1 MSMTGSREAWPKLA
15 GGGSALD
22 AVCTVAEVAERD
34 EAIDSVG
41 RGGLPDATGRMT
53 LDACVMLGPAH
64 CGAVAG
70 VSRHLAVTRM
80 ARAVMER
87 TPHVMLVGA
96 GADSFAD
103 SVSIPEEELLSEGAR
118 LAWEDWKAGHQA
130 GHDDGVDRGAHRP
143 LDRGGGAGALFG
155 ERRWIDH
162 DTVGA
167 IARDTS
173 GRIAGAC
180 TTSGLPFKLP
190 GRVGDSPIPGHGLYV
205 DPEAGAATATGAGEL
220 VMGVCGSF
228 LAVECMRRGASP
240 ADALVE
246 VLRRI
251 ERSRELK
258 PSHQVAMIALSASG
272 SWASAALREGFLVTV
287 TDALG
292 TRTEPPTVTLRS
304 D

>member
-1 MSMTGSREAWPKLA
+1 MAGSRGAWPELIQ
-15 GGGSALD
+15 GGSALD
-22 AVCTVAEVAERD
+22 AACAVAEAAERD
-34 EAIDSVG
+34 ETIDSVG
-41 RGGLPDATGRMT
+41 RGGLPDSSGRIT
-53 LDACVMLGPAH
+53 LDACVMLGPAR

-70 VSRHLAVTRM
+70 VARHLPVARM

-87 TPHVMLVGA
+87 TPHVMLVGE
-96 GADSFAD
+96 GADMFAD
-103 SVSIPEEELLSEGAR
+103 AIGIAPEELLSDGAR
-118 LAWEDWKAGHQA
+118 AAWEDWKAGRRK
-130 GHDDGVDRGAHRP
+130 GHDDGTDRGADRP
-143 LDRGGGAGALFG
+143 VDRGGGAGALFG

-162 DTVGA
+162 DTVGV
-167 IARDTS
+167 IARDVRGTV
-173 GRIAGAC
+173 AGAC
-180 TTSGLPFKLP
+180 STSGLPFKLP

-240 ADALVE
+240 VDALVE

-251 ERSRELK
+251 ERSRELR
-258 PSHQVAMIALSASG
+258 PSHQVAMIALSARG
-272 SWASAALREGFLVTV
+272 DWASAALREGFLVAV
-287 TDALG
+287 TDSAG

>member
-1 MSMTGSREAWPKLA
+1 MQGGRQAWSDLSR
-15 GGGSALD
+15 GGSALD
-22 AVCTVAEVAERD
+22 AVLVVADVAERD
-34 EAIDSVG
+34 ESIDSVG
-41 RGGLPDATGRMT
+41 RGGLPDASGRMT
-53 LDACVMLGPAH
+53 LDACVMEGPAR

-70 VSRHLAVTRM
+70 VSRHLAVAQM

-87 TPHVMLVGA
+87 TPHVMLVGD
-96 GADSFAD
+96 GADAFAD
-103 SVSIPEEELLSEGAR
+103 SVGISAENLLSEGAR
-118 LAWEDWKAGHQA
+118 IAWEEWKAGRRS

-155 ERRWIDH
+155 ERRWTDH

-167 IARDTS
+167 IARDVRGT
-173 GRIAGAC
+173 IAGAC
-180 TTSGLPFKLP
+180 TTSGLPFKAP

-240 ADALVE
+240 VDALIE

-258 PSHQVAMIALSASG
+258 PSHQVAMIALSTG
-272 SWASAALREGFLVTV
+272 GEWASAALREGFLVAV
-287 TDALG
+287 TDASG

>member
-1 MSMTGSREAWPKLA
+1 MPGSRRAWSGLVQ
-15 GGGSALD
+15 GGSALD
-22 AVCTVAEVAERD
+22 AVCTVADVAERD
-34 EAIDSVG
+34 ETIDSVG
-41 RGGLPDATGRMT
+41 KGGLPDASGRMT
-53 LDACVMLGPAH
+53 LDACVMLGPAQ
-64 CGAVAG
+64 CGSVAG

-80 ARAVMER
+80 ARAVMEL
-87 TPHVMLVGA
+87 TPHVMLVGD
-96 GADSFAD
+96 GADAFAD
-103 SVSIPEEELLSEGAR
+103 RIGIGEEELVSDGAR
-118 LAWEDWKAGHQA
+118 AAWEDWKAGHR
-130 GHDDGVDRGAHRP
+130 GRHDDGVDRGAHRP

-162 DTVGA
+162 DTVGV
-167 IARDTS
+167 IARDAS

-180 TTSGLPFKLP
+180 STSGLPFKLP

-240 ADALVE
+240 VDALVE

-251 ERSRELK
+251 ERSRELQ

-272 SWASAALREGFLVTV
+272 GWASAALREGFLVAV
-287 TDALG
+287 TDSAG

>member
-1 MSMTGSREAWPKLA
+1 MQGGKGAWPQLA
-15 GGGSALD
+15 AGGSALD
-22 AVCTVAEVAERD
+22 AVCTVADVAERD
-34 EAIDSVG
+34 ESIDSVG
-41 RGGLPDATGRMT
+41 RGGLPDASGRMT
-53 LDACVMLGPAH
+53 LDACVMLGPAR

-70 VSRHLAVTRM
+70 VSRHLPVTRM

-87 TPHVMLVGA
+87 TPHVMIVGE
-96 GADSFAD
+96 GADAFAD
-103 SVSIPEEELLSEGAR
+103 SIGIVPEKLLSDGAR
-118 LAWEDWKAGHQA
+118 AAWEEWKSGTRK

-155 ERRWIDH
+155 ERRWTDH
-162 DTVGA
+162 DTVGV
-167 IARDTS
+167 IARDAR
-173 GRIAGAC
+173 GGIAGAC
-180 TTSGLPFKLP
+180 STSGLPIKLP
-190 GRVGDSPIPGHGLYV
+190 GRVGESPIPGQGLYV
-205 DPEAGAATATGAGEL
+205 EPEAGAATATGAGEL

-240 ADALVE
+240 AEALVE

-258 PSHQVAMIALSASG
+258 PSHQVAMIALSAPG
-272 SWASAALREGFLVTV
+272 AWASAALREGFLVAV
-287 TDALG
+287 TDASG

>member
-1 MSMTGSREAWPKLA
+1 MSMKGGREAWPNLSA
-15 GGGSALD
+15 GGSALD
-22 AVCTVAEVAERD
+22 AACAVAEVAERD
-34 EAIDSVG
+34 ESIDSVG

-53 LDACVMLGPAH
+53 LDACVMCGPAR

-70 VSRHLAVTRM
+70 VARHLPVARI

-87 TPHVMLVGA
+87 TPHVMIVGD
-96 GADSFAD
+96 GADAFAD
-103 SVSIPEEELLSEGAR
+103 GLGIAEEPLLSDSAR
-118 LAWEDWKAGHQA
+118 AAWEDWKAGRRRTK
-130 GHDDGVDRGAHRP
+130 DDGVDQRGLRP
-143 LDRGGGAGALFG
+143 TDQGGGAGALFG
-155 ERRWIDH
+155 ERRWSDH
-162 DTVGA
+162 DTVGV
-167 IARDTS
+167 IARDARGS
-173 GRIAGAC
+173 IAGAC

-205 DPEAGAATATGAGEL
+205 DPDAGAATATGAGEL

-251 ERSRELK
+251 ERSRELN
-258 PSHQVAMIALSASG
+258 PSHQVAMIALSAG
-272 SWASAALREGFLVTV
+272 GEWASAALRGGFLACV
-287 TDALG
+287 TDAAG
-292 TRTEPPTVTLRS
+292 TRTEPPSVTLRS

>member
-1 MSMTGSREAWPKLA
+1 MQGGREAWSGLAA
-15 GGGSALD
+15 GGAALD

-34 EAIDSVG
+34 ESIDSVG
-41 RGGLPDATGRMT
+41 RGGLPDASGRMT
-53 LDACVMLGPAH
+53 LDACVMLGPAR
-64 CGAVAG
+64 CGSVAG
-70 VSRHLAVTRM
+70 VARHLAVARM

-87 TPHVMLVGA
+87 TSHVMLVGE
-96 GADSFAD
+96 GADAFAD
-103 SVSIPEEELLSEGAR
+103 SVGIPPENLLSDGAR
-118 LAWEDWKAGHQA
+118 AAWEEWKAGRRA

-162 DTVGA
+162 DTVGV
-167 IARDTS
+167 IARDAR
-173 GRIAGAC
+173 GGIAGAC

-240 ADALVE
+240 ADALIE

-258 PSHQVAMIALSASG
+258 PSHQVAMIAMSASG
-272 SWASAALREGFLVTV
+272 AWTSAALREGFLVSV
-287 TDALG
+287 TDSSG
-292 TRTEPPTVTLRS
+292 TRTEPPTVTLRT

>member
-1 MSMTGSREAWPKLA
+1 MQGSREAWSGLA
-15 GGGSALD
+15 QGGSALD
-22 AVCTVAEVAERD
+22 AVSVVADAAERD

-53 LDACVMLGPAH
+53 LDACVMEGPAR

-70 VSRHLAVTRM
+70 VARHLSVARM

-87 TPHVMLVGA
+87 TPHVMLVGD
-96 GADSFAD
+96 GADAFAD
-103 SVSIPEEELLSEGAR
+103 SIGIAGEDLLSDGAR
-118 LAWEDWKAGHQA
+118 AAWEEWKAGRRRTQ
-130 GHDDGVDRGAHRP
+130 DDGVDQRGLRP
-143 LDRGGGAGALFG
+143 TDQGGGAGALFG
-155 ERRWIDH
+155 ERRWTDH
-162 DTVGA
+162 DTVGV
-167 IARDTS
+167 IARDAR
-173 GRIAGAC
+173 GAIAGAC

-240 ADALVE
+240 VDALVE

-272 SWASAALREGFLVTV
+272 AWASAALRGGFLVAV
-287 TDALG
+287 TDASG

>member
-1 MSMTGSREAWPKLA
+1 MQGGRQAWSDLSR
-15 GGGSALD
+15 GGSALD
-22 AVCTVAEVAERD
+22 AVLVVADVAERD
-34 EAIDSVG
+34 ESIDSVG
-41 RGGLPDATGRMT
+41 RGGLPDASGRMT
-53 LDACVMLGPAH
+53 LDACVMEGPAR

-70 VSRHLAVTRM
+70 VSRHLAVAQM

-87 TPHVMLVGA
+87 TPHVMLVGD
-96 GADSFAD
+96 GADAFAD
-103 SVSIPEEELLSEGAR
+103 SVGISAENLLSEGAR
-118 LAWEDWKAGHQA
+118 IAWEEWKAGRRS

-155 ERRWIDH
+155 ERRWTDH

-167 IARDTS
+167 IARDVRGT
-173 GRIAGAC
+173 IAGAC
-180 TTSGLPFKLP
+180 TTSGLPFKVP

-205 DPEAGAATATGAGEL
+205 DAEAGAATATGAGEL

-240 ADALVE
+240 VDALIE

-258 PSHQVAMIALSASG
+258 PSHQVAMIALSTG
-272 SWASAALREGFLVTV
+272 GEWASAALREGFLVAV
-287 TDALG
+287 TDASG

>member
-1 MSMTGSREAWPKLA
+1 MQGGRDAWPGLVA
-15 GGGSALD
+15 GGSALD
-22 AVCTVAEVAERD
+22 AVCTVADVAERD
-34 EAIDSVG
+34 ESIDSVG
-41 RGGLPDATGRMT
+41 RGGLPDASGRMT
-53 LDACVMLGPAH
+53 LDACIMLGPAQ

-70 VSRHLAVTRM
+70 VSRHLPVTRM

-87 TPHVMLVGA
+87 TPHVMIVGE
-96 GADSFAD
+96 GADAFAD
-103 SVSIPEEELLSEGAR
+103 SVGIAPGELLSDGAR
-118 LAWEDWKAGHQA
+118 AAWEEWKSGRRK

-155 ERRWIDH
+155 ERRWTDH
-162 DTVGA
+162 DTVGV
-167 IARDTS
+167 IARDARGS
-173 GRIAGAC
+173 IAGAC
-180 TTSGLPFKLP
+180 STSGLPFKLP

-240 ADALVE
+240 AEALVE

-251 ERSRELK
+251 ERSRELQ
-258 PSHQVAMIALSASG
+258 PSHQVAMIALSATG
-272 SWASAALREGFLVTV
+272 AWASAALREGFLVAV
-287 TDALG
+287 TDASG

>member
-1 MSMTGSREAWPKLA
+1 MPGSREAWPGLDA
-15 GGGSALD
+15 GGSALD

-53 LDACVMLGPAH
+53 LDACVMVGPAQ

-87 TPHVMLVGA
+87 TPHVMLVGT
-96 GADSFAD
+96 GADAFAD
-103 SVSIPEEELLSEGAR
+103 SMSIPEEDLLSEGAR
-118 LAWEDWKAGHQA
+118 AAWEDWKAGRRT

-162 DTVGA
+162 DTVGV
-167 IARDTS
+167 IARDS
-173 GRIAGAC
+173 AGCIAGAC
-180 TTSGLPFKLP
+180 STSGLPFKLP

-205 DPEAGAATATGAGEL
+205 DPDAGAATATGAGEL

-258 PSHQVAMIALSASG
+258 PSHQVAMIALSAHG
-272 SWASAALREGFLVTV
+272 TWASAALREGFLVTV
-287 TDALG
+287 TDASG
-292 TRTEPPTVTLRS
+292 TRTEPPTLTLRS